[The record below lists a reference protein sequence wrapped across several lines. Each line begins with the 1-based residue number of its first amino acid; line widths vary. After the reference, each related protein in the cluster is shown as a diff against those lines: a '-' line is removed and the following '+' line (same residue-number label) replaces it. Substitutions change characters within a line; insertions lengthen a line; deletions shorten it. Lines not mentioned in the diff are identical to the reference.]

1 MSSSP
6 KKQPDNSFY
15 KYTSMSF
22 KMGAVITAGTY
33 GGYRLDK
40 WLQLDFP
47 AFTLTLSLVSVA
59 LAMYIVIATTR
70 N

>member
-1 MSSSP
+1 
-6 KKQPDNSFY
+6 
-15 KYTSMSF
+15 MSF

-40 WLQLDFP
+40 WLELEFP
-47 AFTLTLSLVSVA
+47 AFTLVLSIASVI
-59 LAMYIVIATTR
+59 LAMYIVILTTR

>member
-22 KMGAVITAGTY
+22 KMAAVITGGAY
-33 GGYRLDK
+33 GGYRLDQ
-40 WLQLDFP
+40 WLQPGFP
-47 AFTLTLSLVSVA
+47 VFTLVLSLASVA
-59 LAMYIVIATTR
+59 LAMYIVIVTTR

>member
-1 MSSSP
+1 
-6 KKQPDNSFY
+6 
-15 KYTSMSF
+15 MSF

-33 GGYRLDK
+33 GGYHLDK

-47 AFTLTLSLVSVA
+47 AFTLILSLASVA
-59 LAMYIVIATTR
+59 FAMYIVIVTTR